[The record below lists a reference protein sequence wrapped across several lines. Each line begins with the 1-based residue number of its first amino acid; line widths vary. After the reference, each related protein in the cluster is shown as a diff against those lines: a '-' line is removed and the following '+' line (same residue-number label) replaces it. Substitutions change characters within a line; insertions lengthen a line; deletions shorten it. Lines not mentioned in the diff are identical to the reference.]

1 VKDWQAHWFAAKAS
15 DYRALTLEDQT
26 IRRAIATRYGDSGSI
41 SRVEIERGPQD
52 LVVTINTARPGI
64 VIGRGGQ
71 RVDELRGDLERLTG
85 KRARLNIQEIRQPE
99 LDAYLVG
106 RNVAEQ
112 LERRVAY
119 RRALRLTMQRTLQAG
134 ALGIKVIVS
143 GRLGGAEIART
154 DGAMEGRVP
163 LHTLRANIDFAIAE
177 AHTSFG
183 QIGVKVWIYRGDVM
197 SSADAI
203 RTRVLDRMTAG
214 TAGGRPGRGRGRPS
228 GQGRPPDRRERA
240 GPARQV
246 TPPAEPQTE
255 SAAVPE
261 TAAPPEPEVTAPSEP
276 EAAAPAEPKAEATA
290 APEAEAPAEPEPEAA
305 TPSEPEAAAPAEPE
319 AKAPTA
325 PEAEAPAEPEAAT
338 PSEPEAAAPAEPE
351 TPAEPKEETPPKPAR
366 ASRARAKKATPV
378 KRKPRSATASTRTTR
393 TRRRRATADA
403 EDKPSVP
410 AETEPTETPTPDDA
424 ETTES

>member
-64 VIGRGGQ
+64 VIGRGGR

-214 TAGGRPGRGRGRPS
+214 TAGGRSGRGRGRPS

-319 AKAPTA
+319 
-325 PEAEAPAEPEAAT
+325 
-338 PSEPEAAAPAEPE
+338 